1 MKTFSEW
8 LVSEVEKVGITAQNP
23 NAPIATATN
32 QPKLTTPTAEEEAKK
47 LRDLQRN
54 IENLKKKLTGAARK
68 DLQTGSK
75 TNPHQNLEIIL
86 NSKNPNDK
94 AALLNYMQALATTR

>member
-8 LVSEVEKVGITAQNP
+8 LVNEVEKVGITAQNP

-47 LRDLQRN
+47 LRDLQKN
-54 IENLKKKLTGAARK
+54 IENFKKKLTGAAKK
-68 DLQTGSK
+68 DLQIGSK
-75 TNPHQNLEIIL
+75 TNPHQNLEGIL
-86 NSKNPNDK
+86 KSQNPDDK
-94 AALLNYMQALATTR
+94 AALLKYMQALATTR

>member
-47 LRDLQRN
+47 LKKQQEN
-54 IENLKKKLTGAARK
+54 IKNLKNKLTSAAKK
-68 DLQTGSK
+68 DLQAGSN
-75 TNPHQNLEIIL
+75 TNPHQNLKTIL
-86 NSKNPNDK
+86 NSKNPDDE

>member
-8 LVSEVEKVGITAQNP
+8 LINEVEKVGITAQNP
-23 NAPIATATN
+23 NAPVATATK
-32 QPKLTTPTAEEEAKK
+32 QPKLTTPTAEEEAKELK
-47 LRDLQRN
+47 KQQTN
-54 IENLKKKLTGAARK
+54 IENFKKKLTGAARK

-75 TNPHQNLEIIL
+75 TNPHQNLETIL
-86 NSKNPNDK
+86 NSNNPDDK